1 MHQLDLQL
9 LAATEPLPPRHIV
22 PDWVPAGEVT
32 LFAGH
37 GGSGKSSVAL
47 TLAVCVAAGRAF
59 HGLPVQQRRVAFVS
73 LEDPKDV
80 IHWRLARLC
89 AWLGVDMGSLAG
101 HLLVLDGSGG
111 DGALMVDTRDGPGF
125 TTAYFELERRLG
137 GRSIIIDGASDAFA
151 ANEND
156 RSAVRRFVR
165 GLRRLIGPDD
175 FLMLL
180 AHVDKATARS
190 ADTSQGYSGSTA
202 WSNSARARWYLRTEA
217 DSEDLLLEV
226 QKANHAPAGAKLRL
240 SWNAQAHVFVA
251 DLVQPTTKLERELAE
266 SDERAGILAA
276 FRSCARAGIAVPAAM
291 QGPRTAYHVLS
302 LRPEFP
308 ASLAGGNRAATS
320 RFREQI
326 ERLRQSR
333 SIVEGSIRRANR
345 HSLLVLVIPQDG
357 CANVPNS

>member
-1 MHQLDLQL
+1 M
-9 LAATEPLPPRHIV
+9 
-22 PDWVPAGEVT
+22 
-32 LFAGH
+32 
-37 GGSGKSSVAL
+37 
-47 TLAVCVAAGRAF
+47 
-59 HGLPVQQRRVAFVS
+59 PVQRRRVAFVS

-80 IHWRLARLC
+80 INWRLVRVC
-89 AWLGVDMGSLAG
+89 VWLGVDMASLAG
-101 HLLVLDGSGG
+101 QLVVLDGSSSES
-111 DGALMVDTRDGPGF
+111 ALMVDTRDGASF
-125 TTAYFELERRLG
+125 TTVYFELKRRLS
-137 GRSIIIDGASDAFA
+137 GRSIIVDGASDAFA

-165 GLRRLIGPDD
+165 GLRRLVGPDD
-175 FLMLL
+175 FLLLL
-180 AHVDKATARS
+180 AHVDKATARA

-202 WSNSARARWYLRTEA
+202 WSNSARARWYLRAEP

-226 QKANHAPAGAKLRL
+226 QKANHLPAGAKLRL
-240 SWNAQAHVFVA
+240 SWNTQAHVFVA

-266 SDERAGILAA
+266 SDERDGILAA
-276 FRSCARAGIAVPAAM
+276 FRSCAEAGIPVPAAM

-308 ASLAGGNRAATS
+308 VSLAGGNRAATS

-345 HSLLVLVIPQDG
+345 HSLLVLVVAQEG
-357 CANVPNS
+357 CADVPNS